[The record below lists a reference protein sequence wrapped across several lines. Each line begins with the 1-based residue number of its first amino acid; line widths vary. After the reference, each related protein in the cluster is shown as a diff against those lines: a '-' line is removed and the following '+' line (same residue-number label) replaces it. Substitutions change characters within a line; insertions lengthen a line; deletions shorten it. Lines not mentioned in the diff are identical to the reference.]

1 MRTIRIKNVQYFY
14 ILHSSTQIIERV
26 PMCKEFDITA
36 KVTEGKKYAGYGSEY
51 RKMGNYATVLFGG
64 GGVNALK
71 ESYPEA
77 EFVDN
82 KLLDNGTAYD
92 GNQGTPAT
100 YAVRRANFYT
110 ENGKKMHPVANRLYA
125 LVEVDAK
132 YFEHSFVLLTQS
144 IDSQGVIQG
153 YSTMAALDGNTYK
166 IDAKVNGEESQVAL
180 SATGSISCY
189 VDGVQKNWSIQPTTF
204 GVQRG
209 YVLTIRGASN
219 IAGLLPDT
227 EYRITCI
234 IKTLDGVELNTNR
247 VVVLYTGQFTQD
259 TLTARIE
266 EI

>member
-1 MRTIRIKNVQYFY
+1 MRTVRIRNVQYFY

-64 GGVNALK
+64 GGAKALK
-71 ESYPEA
+71 ESYPDA

-92 GNQGTPAT
+92 GNQGVPTT
-100 YAVRRANFYT
+100 YAVRKAYFYT
-110 ENGKKMHPVANRLYA
+110 ENGKKMHPIANRLYA
-125 LVEVDAK
+125 IVEVDAK
-132 YFEHSFVLLTQS
+132 YFEHSFVWLTQS

-153 YSTMAALDGNTYK
+153 YSAMAVIDGNTYTF
-166 IDAKVNGEESQVAL
+166 DAKVNGEESQVGLAPKGL
-180 SATGSISCY
+180 ISCY
-189 VDGVQKNWSIQPTTF
+189 VDGVLKQWQIQPSAF

-209 YVLTIRGASN
+209 YVLDIKGSN
-219 IAGLLPDT
+219 NSAGLLPDT

-234 IKTLDGVELNTNR
+234 IKTMDGVELNTNR
-247 VVVLYTGQFTQD
+247 VVVLYTGQFTQE
-259 TLTARIE
+259 TMRATIE

>member
-1 MRTIRIKNVQYFY
+1 MRTVKIKNVQYFY

-36 KVTEGKKYAGYGSEY
+36 KVTEGKKYAGYGKDYGKKGS
-51 RKMGNYATVLFGG
+51 YATVLFGG
-64 GGVNALK
+64 GGAKALK
-71 ESYPEA
+71 ESYPDA

-92 GNQGTPAT
+92 GNQGSPTT
-100 YAVRRANFYT
+100 YAVKRANFYT

-132 YFEHSFVLLTQS
+132 YFEHSFVWLTQS

-153 YSTMAALDGNTYK
+153 YSTMAALDGSTYTAE
-166 IDAKVNGEESQVAL
+166 AKVNGEASQVR
-180 SATGSISCY
+180 TGSTGAIYCY
-189 VDGVQKNWSIQPTTF
+189 VDGVQKSWNIQPSAF

-209 YVLTIRGASN
+209 FVIEIRGTNNS
-219 IAGLLPDT
+219 AGLLPDT

-234 IKTLDGVELNTNR
+234 IKTLDGVELNTHR

>member
-1 MRTIRIKNVQYFY
+1 MRTVKIKNVQYFY

-51 RKMGNYATVLFGG
+51 KKMGNYATVLFGG
-64 GGVNALK
+64 GGAKALK
-71 ESYPEA
+71 EAYPEA
-77 EFVDN
+77 EFMDN
-82 KLLDNGTAYD
+82 KLLDTGTAYD
-92 GNQGTPAT
+92 GNQGTPTT
-100 YAVRRANFYT
+100 YAVRKAYFYT
-110 ENGKKMHPVANRLYA
+110 ENGKRMHPVANRLYA

-132 YFEHSFVLLTQS
+132 YFVHSFVWLNQS

-153 YSTMAALDGNTYK
+153 YSAMAVLDGNSYTFE
-166 IDAKVNGEESQVAL
+166 AKVNGEESQVRIGT
-180 SATGSISCY
+180 SIPISCY
-189 VDGVQKNWSIQPTTF
+189 VDGVSKNLNISPTAF

-209 YVLTIRGASN
+209 YVLEIRGAN
-219 IAGLLPDT
+219 NAAGLLPDT
-227 EYRITCI
+227 EYRITCV
-234 IKTLDGVELNTNR
+234 IKTLDGVEHNSHR